1 MSDDDNFT
9 DAPQGGIM
17 DRVKEAKRTRG
28 NKKGS
33 FTKRFNKFKERV
45 EAKVGASILKGYYD
59 ALAQALEDLE
69 MAHEDYADLV
79 GDDII
84 EEEGNYLKEPAKQML
99 EADVMY
105 SQMKRENSQ
114 MLVER
119 EKAKVQ
125 EGFEA
130 AKSKVIAGMRAFE
143 GSCEVLS
150 KLSLDKNISFVDID

>member
-1 MSDDDNFT
+1 MSNEDTVD
-9 DAPQGGIM
+9 DAPQGGIR

-84 EEEGNYLKEPAKQML
+84 EEDENYLKEPAKQML

-105 SQMKRENSQ
+105 SQMK
-114 MLVER
+114 
-119 EKAKVQ
+119 AQ

-130 AKSKVIAGMRAFE
+130 AKSKVIAGMQAFK

-150 KLSLDKNISFVDID
+150 KLSSDKSISFTDMRSE